1 MFLYRLEFWE
11 VRRIISGYRRRQ
23 YEAWVMI
30 RQHAFWTMHNGMAD
44 LSKAGITEPTDLIS
58 FPQDEQDGD
67 DGDDE
72 TPDSEEV
79 RQMLSHL
86 RELNE
91 ENERNKASLG
101 GTERSGDTPQ
111 EKKTTDH

>member
-58 FPQDEQDGD
+58 FPQDEQDED

-72 TPDSEEV
+72 TPDPEEV
-79 RQMLSHL
+79 REMLSHL

-91 ENERNKASLG
+91 ENERRKAAAED
-101 GTERSGDTPQ
+101 TETSADESSEKNTSG
-111 EKKTTDH
+111 H